1 MVIFITLILLTV
13 IIIVIRERRICRR
26 KPLQCRCHVSMH
38 RPPQVGLWFE
48 LWWLWSLSWSWWWIR
63 RKKIRR
69 VVTDNK
75 DLGFATSQEEL
86 AEMCPKLM
94 DGLRCRHLL
103 LFYQNYKPV
112 SSNTEDSSLRN
123 SQPVQTKSCSQQ
135 PSQPPN
141 PLPPNSLKFVFLSCG
156 TIQLKEEV
164 LMCK

>member
-1 MVIFITLILLTV
+1 MSRCTDPLRWVFDFIHGGFDHYDDLDD
-13 IIIVIRERRICRR
+13 E
-26 KPLQCRCHVSMH
+26 S
-38 RPPQVGLWFE
+38 E
-48 LWWLWSLSWSWWWIR
+48 E
-63 RKKIRR
+63 KIRR